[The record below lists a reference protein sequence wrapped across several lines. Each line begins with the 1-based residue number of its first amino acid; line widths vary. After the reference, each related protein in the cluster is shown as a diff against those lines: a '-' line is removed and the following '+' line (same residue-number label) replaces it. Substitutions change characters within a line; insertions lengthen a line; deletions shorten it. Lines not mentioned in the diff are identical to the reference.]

1 MQILQYK
8 ITSIDA
14 FGKFR
19 VEGLYDTLE
28 SAERCC
34 NDFKACF
41 PRCEFTIVKN

>member
-1 MQILQYK
+1 MTILQYK
-8 ITSIDA
+8 ITSIDT

-34 NDFKACF
+34 NDFKVCF
-41 PRCEFTIVKN
+41 PRCEFNIVKN